1 MSNLNL
7 NKMTKKEI
15 LDLWNYKCKHG
26 HNGIAH
32 YNCYLK
38 EEKIPERIGFLDIE
52 TSNLKANFGIILSY
66 CILDGDTNNII
77 YSVITKRDLS
87 TGNLD
92 RRVTEN
98 CIKDMLKFDRLV
110 GHYSTK
116 FDIPF
121 IRTRALYWNLD
132 FPGYKE
138 IKHTDTY
145 YLAKRLL
152 CIHSNRQGCVAE
164 AISRQ
169 NIKTRIDPGHW
180 IGALQGNKASLAYIL
195 NHNKRDVEQLRSNY
209 NKLIKYSVSRNVS
222 I

>member
-1 MSNLNL
+1 MLNL
-7 NKMTKKEI
+7 NKLTKKEI
-15 LDLWNYKCKHG
+15 LALYNYKCNHG

-38 EEKIPERIGFLDIE
+38 EEKVPERVGFLDIE

-66 CILDGDTNNII
+66 CILDGDTNNIFS
-77 YSVITKRDLS
+77 SVVTKRDLRAS
-87 TGNLD
+87 RLD
-92 RRVTEN
+92 KRVVQN
-98 CIKDMLKFDRLV
+98 CIKDMKKFDRVV

-116 FDIPF
+116 FDLPF
-121 IRTRALYWNLD
+121 IRTRALYWNLE

-138 IKHTDTY
+138 INHTDTY

-152 CIHSNRQGCVAE
+152 CLHSNRQGCVAE
-164 AISRQ
+164 AISRT

-180 IGALQGNKASLAYIL
+180 IGALQGNKENLDYIL
-195 NHNKRDVEQLRSNY
+195 HHNKCDVKQLRGNY
-209 NKLIKYSVSRNVS
+209 RKLIKYSVLRNVS